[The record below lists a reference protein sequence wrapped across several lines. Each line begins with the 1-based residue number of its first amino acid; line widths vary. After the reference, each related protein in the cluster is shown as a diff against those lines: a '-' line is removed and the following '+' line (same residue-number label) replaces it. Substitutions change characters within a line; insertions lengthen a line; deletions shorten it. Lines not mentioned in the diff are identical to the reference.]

1 MDNRDQLCAAWLAAK
16 SAETKARDLRVKI
29 EAQLADAFDMP
40 AEGSKTSQTD
50 DYKVTMTQPITR
62 KINLAEWDKVR
73 DKVPA
78 SLQPI
83 KVSIVA
89 DATGCKYLA
98 EKEPKVWAKIAK
110 AFIATPGKVGVK
122 VEAK

>member
-1 MDNRDQLCAAWLAAK
+1 MDNRDQLCADWLAAK

-29 EAQLADAFDMP
+29 EVQLAEAFEVP
-40 AEGSKTSQTD
+40 AEGSKTSHTD
-50 DYKVTMTQPITR
+50 DYKITMTQPITR
-62 KINLAEWDKVR
+62 KIDLAEWAKVKGKI
-73 DKVPA
+73 DA

-83 KVSIVA
+83 KVAITA

>member
-1 MDNRDQLCAAWLAAK
+1 
-16 SAETKARDLRVKI
+16 
-29 EAQLADAFDMP
+29 MP
-40 AEGSKTSQTD
+40 TEGSKTSQTD

-83 KVSIVA
+83 KVAITA

-98 EKEPKVWAKIAK
+98 NNEPKVWAKIAK
-110 AFIATPGKVGVK
+110 AFVATPGKVGVK